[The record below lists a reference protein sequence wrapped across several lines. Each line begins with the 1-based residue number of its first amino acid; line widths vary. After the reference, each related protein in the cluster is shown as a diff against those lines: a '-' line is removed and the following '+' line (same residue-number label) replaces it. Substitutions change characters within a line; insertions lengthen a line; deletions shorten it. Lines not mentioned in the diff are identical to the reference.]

1 MVTEDRSEPKV
12 AVTNEFRLDLVG
24 VIWKVLVGV
33 GVGVG
38 SIDADADAD
47 AAVLAK
53 ADGEIPSGN
62 ALELAAERE

>member
-38 SIDADADAD
+38 SINADAD

>member
-38 SIDADADAD
+38 SIDADADA
-47 AAVLAK
+47 AVLAK